1 MKMVIESRIQDITQE
16 VAANELQS
24 GTVERQGSV
33 TSTSNSGTT
42 RKSKESETKTST
54 VTTQESS
61 SSALEPIDVHR
72 AVEKL
77 NKIAESQMKDV
88 SFSVDEDADATVIK
102 VFKRK
107 TGELIKQFPAEMILA
122 MKARI
127 RKNTG
132 WFYDSKI

>member
-1 MKMVIESRIQDITQE
+1 MVIESRVQDITQE
-16 VAANELQS
+16 VAAKELQS

-33 TSTSNSGTT
+33 TSKSNSGTT
-42 RKSKESETKTST
+42 RKSKESETKASVGTKNGSLN
-54 VTTQESS
+54 
-61 SSALEPIDVHR
+61 SALEPIDVHR

-77 NKIAESQMKDV
+77 NQIAESQMKDV

>member
-1 MKMVIESRIQDITQE
+1 MVIESRIQDIPQE
-16 VAANELQS
+16 VAGNELQR

-33 TSTSNSGTT
+33 TSVKNGGST
-42 RKSKESETKTST
+42 RNTQESETKTEVSN
-54 VTTQESS
+54 
-61 SSALEPIDVHR
+61 SALEPIDVHR

-77 NKIAESQMKDV
+77 NQIAESQMKDV
-88 SFSVDEDADATVIK
+88 SFSVDEDADTTVIK

-132 WFYDSKI
+132 WFYDSKL